1 MELLNLETITQSAYV
16 MVKPK
21 MFDWGRELLREL
33 LPQLSARE
41 YMARKGKR
49 VNIEDPIYL
58 LDKNRGFLRI
68 PVYPASNGYIE
79 FRSLKHTNR
88 EAFDNNY
95 FDLKVGD
102 EVYRLHRDEIQEAL
116 TYV

>member
-1 MELLNLETITQSAYV
+1 LGQGAPSGASPP
-16 MVKPK
+16 VK
-21 MFDWGRELLREL
+21 
-33 LPQLSARE
+33 SARE

-49 VNIEDPIYL
+49 VNTEDPIYL

>member
-1 MELLNLETITQSAYV
+1 MITQSAYDT
-16 MVKPK
+16 VKPK
-21 MFDWGRELLREL
+21 MFDWGKELLREL

-49 VNIEDPIYL
+49 INTEDPIYL